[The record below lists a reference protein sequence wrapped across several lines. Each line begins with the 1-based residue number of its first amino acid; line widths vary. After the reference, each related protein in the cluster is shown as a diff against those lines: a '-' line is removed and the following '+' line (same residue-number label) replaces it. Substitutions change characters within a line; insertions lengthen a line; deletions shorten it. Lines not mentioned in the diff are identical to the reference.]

1 MLDLNLERFLFSCKI
16 KLFWLSWL
24 VDGLF
29 FVSLQA
35 EKLNDKKMMRKL
47 LFLFMM
53 LCCCYEAHAGELDGK
68 YLSQSGELLFIF
80 SGDSLY
86 IDIAQSQ
93 RNVSAFKLVKNCENK
108 STTTFNAFEAYLKD
122 GHETYREVLIKV
134 TKLENKNYLLEYFG
148 KDKDREYNSN
158 ERYNIKLID

>member
-1 MLDLNLERFLFSCKI
+1 
-16 KLFWLSWL
+16 
-24 VDGLF
+24 
-29 FVSLQA
+29 
-35 EKLNDKKMMRKL
+35 MRKL

-53 LCCCYEAHAGELDGK
+53 LCCCYEANAGDLDGK
-68 YLSQSGELLFIF
+68 YLSQSGELMFIF
-80 SGDSLY
+80 SCDSLY

-93 RNVSAFKLVKNCENK
+93 RKVSAFKLVKNCENE

-122 GHETYREVLIKV
+122 GRETYREVLIKI